1 MKDIYDILKL
11 FSSIRLENN
20 FSVNLEIKK
29 LLLSIEIDH
38 PADFLYIEHEQKNY
52 IFVFSKMVDRISIQK
67 PNLNDD
73 GYTEFDLDSSFLE
86 DIKIMDK
93 NQLILSY
100 GKFYPDYLYGDL
112 TEIYDCLYDNLLSK
126 GYIK

>member
-1 MKDIYDILKL
+1 M
-11 FSSIRLENN
+11 
-20 FSVNLEIKK
+20 
-29 LLLSIEIDH
+29 LLSIEN
-38 PADFLYIEHEQKNY
+38 EHKNY
-52 IFVFSKMVDRISIQK
+52 IFIFSKIVDRISIQK

-73 GYTEFDLDSSFLE
+73 GYAEFELDISFLK
-86 DIKIMDK
+86 DIKTMDK

-100 GKFYPDYLYGDL
+100 GKFYPDYLSGDL